1 MMDDCKNV
9 MNTSHTE
16 QSIVASIVCLRLI
29 GEQFPKSLS
38 VHFRRKDFE
47 KAKKMFNDWYTETYD
62 SLPAER
68 RDAIKTEAQAE
79 FDLFEESILKK
90 NH

>member
-1 MMDDCKNV
+1 MAYWDNGPDGCDFAFGAIGVYVLFIKKRMMDDCKNV

-47 KAKKMFNDWYTETYD
+47 KAKKMSQKLNEC
-62 SLPAER
+62 R
-68 RDAIKTEAQAE
+68 
-79 FDLFEESILKK
+79 
-90 NH
+90 